1 MTKIEI
7 FGLGCENCKR
17 LEENVK
23 KSIGELGI
31 TAEVI
36 KIEDFEMVIRK
47 GVKVTPGLAID
58 GELVSMGRV
67 LDVEEITQMLKNHAS
82 LEKTSQIRILTN
94 PSSSCGCGS
103 SGTTLYPCAG
113 GSNVGQITNEVAKR
127 ISVMGE
133 GKFACL
139 AGVGAGTKS
148 FVDSAKV
155 AKNVVAID
163 GCNAHCAKKTLE
175 RAGVTPTVHVVVT
188 DLGVKKKYELEC
200 DPADVDTAV
209 KAVRGQL

>member
-17 LEENVK
+17 LEENVRK
-23 KSIGELGI
+23 AVGELGI
-31 TAEVI
+31 AAEVV
-36 KIEDFEMVIRK
+36 KIEDFEMMIRK
-47 GVKVTPGLAID
+47 GVKMTPGLAID
-58 GELVSMGRV
+58 DELVSMGRV
-67 LDVEEITQMLKNHAS
+67 PDVKEITQMLKDGVS
-82 LEKTSQIRILTN
+82 LEETSQIEILTG
-94 PSSSCGCGS
+94 PPSSCGCGS
-103 SGTTLYPCAG
+103 SGTMLYPCAG
-113 GSNVGQITNEVAKR
+113 GSNVGQVTNEAAKR

-148 FVDSAKV
+148 FVDSAK
-155 AKNVVAID
+155 AARKVVAID
-163 GCNAHCAKKTLE
+163 GCSSHCAKKTLE

-200 DPADVDTAV
+200 DPADVDTTV
-209 KAVRGQL
+209 KAVRGLL

>member
-23 KSIGELGI
+23 KAVGELGI
-31 TAEVI
+31 AAEVV
-36 KIEDFEMVIRK
+36 KIEDFEMMIRK
-47 GVKVTPGLAID
+47 GVKMTPGLAID
-58 GELVSMGRV
+58 DELVSMGRV
-67 LDVEEITQMLKNHAS
+67 PGVKEITHMFKENAS
-82 LEKTSQIRILTN
+82 LSKVSQITVLTGS
-94 PSSSCGCGS
+94 SSSCGCGL
-103 SGTTLYPCAG
+103 SGTMLYPCAG
-113 GSNVGQITNEVAKR
+113 GSNVGQITNEAAKR

-148 FVDSAKV
+148 FVDSAKS
-155 AKNVVAID
+155 AQNVVAID

-200 DPADVDTAV
+200 DSADVDTTV
-209 KAVRGQL
+209 NAVRGLL

>member
-31 TAEVI
+31 TAEVM
-36 KIEDFEMVIRK
+36 KIEDFEAMIRK

-58 GELVSMGRV
+58 DELVSMGRV
-67 LDVEEITQMLKNHAS
+67 PDVEEITHMLKENAS
-82 LEKTSQIRILTN
+82 LSKVSQITVLTG
-94 PSSSCGCGS
+94 STSSCGCGS
-103 SGTTLYPCAG
+103 SGTMLYACAG
-113 GSNVGQITNEVAKR
+113 GSNVGQITNETAKR
-127 ISVMGE
+127 ISAMGE

-148 FVDSAKV
+148 FVDSAK
-155 AKNVVAID
+155 AARKVVAID
-163 GCNAHCAKKTLE
+163 GCNALCAKKTLE

-200 DPADVDTAV
+200 DPVDVDTTV
-209 KAVRGQL
+209 NAVRGLL